1 MYITN
6 IWVGVFSFFIPGVV
20 FGLMIAIAIVE
31 GFVIRERRR
40 EKQGQP
46 RGKENERGSS
56 CSI

>member
-6 IWVGVFSFFIPGVV
+6 IWGGVFSFSIPGVV

-40 EKQGQP
+40 ERQKSVK
-46 RGKENERGSS
+46 REEK
-56 CSI
+56 

>member
-6 IWVGVFSFFIPGVV
+6 IWGGIFSFFIPGVV

-40 EKQGQP
+40 EKQ
-46 RGKENERGSS
+46 RAAKRERK
-56 CSI
+56 